1 MILREIYDYIDS
13 FAPFSTQ
20 CDFDNAGFLVGNE
33 SEELSFGV
41 VALDVTNEAID
52 FAESVGANLIVTHHP
67 VIFEGLKCVKS
78 DSLVYRLIKSGI
90 SVISA
95 HTNLDM
101 AKGGI
106 NDTLCEILGLQNV
119 SGVLPEDNVFAAR
132 IGNLSEPLTPD
143 EFGAAIQ
150 MNLSPAS
157 IKYVKGRE
165 NIVKVAVCSGSGGS
179 MLNELAESEIQAF
192 VTADVKHNLFLEASR
207 LGISLYDCGHFDTE
221 DIIVSPLTARLNEKF
236 GNKFHEFHSEII
248 KTVALDF

>member
-41 VALDVTNEAID
+41 VALDVTSEAID

-67 VIFEGLKCVKS
+67 VIFEGLKSVKS
-78 DSLVYRLIKSGI
+78 DSLVYRLVKSGI

-106 NDTLCEILGLQNV
+106 NDILCEILGLENV
-119 SGVLPEDNVFAAR
+119 CGALPEGDVFSAR

-150 MNLSPAS
+150 MNLGPAS
-157 IKYVKGRE
+157 IKYVKGKE
-165 NIVKVAVCSGSGGS
+165 NIFKVAVCSGSGGS

-221 DIIVSPLTARLNEKF
+221 DIIVGPLTARLNEKF
-236 GNKFHEFHSEII
+236 GNKFREFHSDII